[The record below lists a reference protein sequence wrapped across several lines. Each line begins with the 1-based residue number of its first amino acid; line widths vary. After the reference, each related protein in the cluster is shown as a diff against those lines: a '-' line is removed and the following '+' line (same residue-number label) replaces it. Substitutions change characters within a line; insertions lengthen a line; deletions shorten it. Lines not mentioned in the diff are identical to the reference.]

1 MMNPDRSNNLSPTD
15 VSKEMTPRDAESHR
29 GPTDLMHQ
37 EADTLTETMTA
48 NDLGPN
54 GLGFGIRMIEC
65 YLNRTDKPLLPA
77 HRRQLERAKLILQER
92 QRKQRKPR

>member
-1 MMNPDRSNNLSPTD
+1 MINPDRSNNLSLTD
-15 VSKEMTPRDAESHR
+15 VSKETTLHDPAHHR

-37 EADTLTETMTA
+37 EPATLTETMTA
-48 NDLGPN
+48 DELGPN

-77 HRRQLERAKLILQER
+77 HRRQLERAKRILQER